1 MSAKANHKAI
11 GGWLCA
17 IGLGVFFLFGVVSA
31 TAQAQATSLEGEASP
46 EAEITP
52 APGDRMVSI
61 IARQAD
67 IRGILVS
74 IAEQA
79 DLDLVMDA
87 EIRGQITLEI
97 TEVTVREALD
107 AVVPPAGF
115 HYALED
121 GLLKVHGALLE
132 TRLFTLNYMVG
143 IRMGT
148 TQLSASSGSAG
159 GGSSGEGGGG
169 SGGGESQSG
178 SQISSAMASDPWA
191 EIAKGLNMIVFGAS
205 SGGEGD
211 GTGGERLVV
220 HPPSGVILVTA
231 TKDVLLRVAEFLEQI
246 EGSSHRQV
254 IVEARIVEVA
264 LDHEYQM
271 GIDWTRIPGTGTD
284 ISSVAGN
291 DDVAVAQ
298 TLNPGNEVFQIAASF
313 GEFNSLLDAL
323 DAQGDLKVISS
334 PRVATLNNQKAVI
347 KVAREE
353 TFFTVQ
359 VEYEYLPDGSSRP
372 VVSVDPERI
381 TIGLILDVTPQIS
394 STGDIMMHIHPSLT
408 ELVGEDVFPPGATGA
423 DIQANAPILDIR
435 EVDTVVRVRD
445 GKMLIIGGL
454 EKDRE
459 SEKTK
464 GVPILSS
471 IPLLGH
477 LFRHTTTIT
486 EKVELVILLKPTLV
500 IGSEANQDAIDRL
513 DELLGEK

>member
-1 MSAKANHKAI
+1 MLLSGAMGAVAQGQSAPLEDEPKTEAQ
-11 GGWLCA
+11 L
-17 IGLGVFFLFGVVSA
+17 VVA
-31 TAQAQATSLEGEASP
+31 
-46 EAEITP
+46 P
-52 APGDRMVSI
+52 ADRLVSV

-67 IRGILVS
+67 IRGVLVS

-87 EIRGQITLEI
+87 QIRGQITLEI
-97 TEVTVREALD
+97 TEVSVREALD

-115 HYALED
+115 HYELQD
-121 GLLKVHGALLE
+121 GLLKVHGAILE
-132 TRLFTLNYMVG
+132 TRLFTLNYIVG

-159 GGSSGEGGGG
+159 GGSSSEGGGG
-169 SGGGESQSG
+169 SGGGDSQSG

-191 EIAKGLNMIVFGAS
+191 EITKGLNMIVFGLP
-205 SGGEGD
+205 SGSEGEGA
-211 GTGGERLVV
+211 GGERLVV

-231 TKDVLLRVAEFLEQI
+231 TKDKLLRVAEFLEMI

-264 LDHEYQM
+264 LNDEYQM
-271 GIDWTRIPGTGTD
+271 GIDWTRIPGTGSD
-284 ISSVAGN
+284 IASVAGN
-291 DDVAVAQ
+291 DDVAVEQ
-298 TLNPGNEVFQIAASF
+298 TLNPANEVFQIAASF

-359 VEYEYLPDGSSRP
+359 VEYEYLPDGSTRP
-372 VVSVDPERI
+372 VVSVEPERI

-408 ELVGEDVFPPGATGA
+408 ELVGEDVFPPGASGS

-435 EVDTVVRVRD
+435 EVDTVVRVQD
-445 GKMLIIGGL
+445 GNMLIIGGL
-454 EKDRE
+454 EKERE
-459 SEKTK
+459 SEKRK
-464 GVPILSS
+464 GVPFLSR

-477 LFRHTTTIT
+477 LFRHTTIIT
-486 EKVELVILLKPTLV
+486 EKVELVILLQPKLV
-500 IGSEANQDAIDRL
+500 IGSEANQDAIEQL
-513 DELLGEK
+513 DGLLGEK